1 MKILVAVDGSDESN
15 AALAH
20 AIDIADATDGSV
32 TAAYA
37 VDPSVYDLGGAEPVS
52 GLPDADRRLII
63 ESVADTES
71 RGLDLLEDVAAS
83 AADRGRTVETEL
95 LYGDPV
101 RAITSF
107 AENEGFDAIYVGHRG
122 RSERTERLVGSV
134 AKGIV
139 ERTDLT
145 VTVVR

>member
-1 MKILVAVDGSDESN
+1 MEILVAVDGSDESN
-15 AALAH
+15 AALAR
-20 AIDIADATDGSV
+20 ALDIADAADGSV
-32 TAAYA
+32 TVAYA

-52 GLPDADRRLII
+52 GRSDADRRLIM
-63 ESVADTES
+63 ESVEDTET
-71 RGLDLLEDVAAS
+71 RGLDLLDDAAAVAAE
-83 AADRGRTVETEL
+83 RGQSVETEL

-107 AENEGFDAIYVGHRG
+107 AESEGFDAIYVGHRG
-122 RSERTERLVGSV
+122 RSERTERLMGSV

-139 ERTDLT
+139 ERTTLT

>member
-1 MKILVAVDGSDESN
+1 MKLLVAVDGSDESN
-15 AALAH
+15 AALDR
-20 AIDIADATDGSV
+20 AIDVADAIDGSITV
-32 TAAYA
+32 AYA

-52 GLPDADRRLII
+52 GLSDADRRLIM
-63 ESVADTES
+63 ESVEDTES
-71 RGLDLLEDVAAS
+71 RGLDVLDDAAAV

-101 RAITSF
+101 RAITGF
-107 AENEGFDAIYVGHRG
+107 AESEGFDAIYVGHRG
-122 RSERTERLVGSV
+122 RSDRTERLLGSV

-139 ERTDLT
+139 ERTSVT

>member
-1 MKILVAVDGSDESN
+1 MKLLVAVDGSDEST
-15 AALAH
+15 AALAR
-20 AIDIADATDGSV
+20 AIDIADATGGSITV
-32 TAAYA
+32 AYA

-52 GLPDADRRLII
+52 GLSDADRRLIM
-63 ESVADTES
+63 ESVEDTES
-71 RGLDLLEDVAAS
+71 RGLDLLDDAAAF
-83 AADRGRTVETEL
+83 AADRGQSVETEL

-122 RSERTERLVGSV
+122 RSERTERLMGSV

-139 ERTDLT
+139 ERTTLT

>member
-1 MKILVAVDGSDESN
+1 MQILVAVDGSGEST
-15 AALAH
+15 AALERALH
-20 AIDIADATDGSV
+20 VADATDGSV

-37 VDPSVYDLGGAEPVS
+37 VDPSVYDLGGPEPVS
-52 GLPDADRRLII
+52 GLSDADRRLIM
-63 ESVADTES
+63 ESVEDTES
-71 RGLDLLEDVAAS
+71 RGLDILDDAATF
-83 AADRGRTVETEL
+83 AADRGRTIETEL

-101 RAITSF
+101 PTITAF
-107 AENEGFDAIYVGHRG
+107 AESEGFDAIYVGHRG

-139 ERTDLT
+139 ERTDCT

>member
-1 MKILVAVDGSDESN
+1 MRLLVAVDGSDEST

-20 AIDIADATDGSV
+20 AIDIATATDGAV
-32 TAAYA
+32 TAAHA
-37 VDPSVYDLGGAEPVS
+37 VDPSVYDLGGDEPAS
-52 GLPDADRRLII
+52 GLSDADRRLIVK
-63 ESVADTES
+63 SVADTES
-71 RGLDLLEDVAAS
+71 RGLDLLDDAAAF
-83 AADRGRTVETEL
+83 AADRGLEIATEL

-107 AENEGFDAIYVGHRG
+107 AESEGVDAICVGHRS
-122 RSERTERLVGSV
+122 RSERAERLVGSV

-139 ERTDLT
+139 ERTDRT

>member
-1 MKILVAVDGSDESN
+1 MKILVAVDGSGESN

-37 VDPSVYDLGGAEPVS
+37 VDPSVYDLGGADPVS
-52 GLPDADRRLII
+52 GLPDADHRLIV
-63 ESVADTES
+63 ESVADAES
-71 RGLDLLEDVAAS
+71 RGLDLLDDAADF

-101 RAITSF
+101 RAITAF
-107 AENEGFDAIYVGHRG
+107 AEDEGFDAIYVGHRG

-139 ERTDLT
+139 ERTSLT